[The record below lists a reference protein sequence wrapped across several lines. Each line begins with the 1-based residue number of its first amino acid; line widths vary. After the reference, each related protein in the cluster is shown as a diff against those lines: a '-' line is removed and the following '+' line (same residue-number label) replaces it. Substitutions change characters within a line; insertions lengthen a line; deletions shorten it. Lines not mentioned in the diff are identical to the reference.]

1 MASLMASDV
10 RGPVAMMTG
19 PAGTSVTSSEMTV
32 IFGWLRMCSVTMPE
46 KP

>member
-1 MASLMASDV
+1 
-10 RGPVAMMTG
+10 MMTG

-32 IFGWLRMCSVTMPE
+32 MFGCDLIFSVTMPE